1 MNLSLKN
8 RKIPILMYHSVSE
21 HATAKFRRFAVASAL
36 FHDHM
41 AYLHQQNY
49 TPLTVTQLL
58 RARAQGNSSLPERPV
73 VLTFDDGF
81 ADFYTAALPI
91 LQEYNFPATLYI
103 VTAYVGATS
112 LWLQHEG
119 EAQRPML
126 NWEQVASIS
135 AAGIECGGHTHTHPQ
150 LDTLSAT
157 KAREEIVQCKRILEE
172 RLGQEIE
179 SFAYPF
185 GYHTATTQRL
195 VQEAG
200 YTSACAVKYAMSSET
215 DNPFSLARLIVSADT
230 SVQALAALLT
240 QEAPSVTTFYK
251 RAATPAW
258 RLARRSI
265 SFTHTVRQHKGRQGS
280 GNLV

>member
-1 MNLSLKN
+1 MAVALKKK
-8 RKIPILMYHSVSE
+8 KIPILMYHSVSE
-21 HATAKFRRFAVASAL
+21 QATTKFRRFAVAPAL
-36 FHDHM
+36 FHEHM
-41 AYLHQQNY
+41 AYIHQHNY
-49 TPLTVTQLL
+49 TPMTVTQLV
-58 RARAQGNSSLPERPV
+58 RARTQEGTSLPEQPV

-91 LQEYNFPATLYI
+91 LQEYNFLATLYI
-103 VTAYVGATS
+103 VTAFVGKTS

-126 NWEQVASIS
+126 SWEQVASIS

-157 KAREEIVQCKRILEE
+157 QAREEIVQCKHILEQH
-172 RLGQEIE
+172 LGQEIE

-195 VQEAG
+195 VREAG
-200 YTSACAVKYAMSSET
+200 YTSACAVKYEMSSET
-215 DNPFSLARLIVSADT
+215 DTPFSLARLIVSADT
-230 SVQALAALLT
+230 SVQALAALLK
-240 QEAPSVTTFYK
+240 QETPSVTTFYK

-265 SFTHTVRQHKGRQGS
+265 SFTQNVRHSKGGS
-280 GNLV
+280 RV

>member
-1 MNLSLKN
+1 MAAKKK
-8 RKIPILMYHSVSE
+8 KIPILMYHSVSE
-21 HATAKFRRFAVASAL
+21 HATTKFRRFAVAPAL
-36 FHDHM
+36 FHEHM
-41 AYLHQQNY
+41 AYIHQHNY
-49 TPLTVTQLL
+49 TPMTITQLVH
-58 RARAQGNSSLPERPV
+58 ARAQGAASLPERPV

-91 LQEYNFPATLYI
+91 LQEYNFLATLYI
-103 VTAYVGATS
+103 VTAFVGRTS

-126 NWEQVASIS
+126 SWEQVASIS

-150 LDTLSAT
+150 LDTLSST
-157 KAREEIVQCKRILEE
+157 QAREEIVECKRILEQ

-195 VQEAG
+195 VREAG
-200 YTSACAVKYAMSSET
+200 YTSACAVKYEMSSET

-230 SVQALAALLT
+230 SVQEFAALLK
-240 QEAPSVTTFYK
+240 QETPSVTTFYK

-265 SFTHTVRQHKGRQGS
+265 SFTQNVRHSKGGS
-280 GNLV
+280 LV